1 VSDITIMMKSLP
13 LLPRWSRRSTLD
25 APSSLRV
32 EVCPPSLRQSP
43 ASPWQRAIFWLLAP
57 APQDASPP
65 SNRLQAVRGDFMA
78 LLDDIDTDAA
88 GALRQRIADARSL
101 RELWHL
107 RAEAYRVIGLGYSQS
122 VAEDRLA
129 RMNRHFPT
137 RAPRSQFAPL

>member
-1 VSDITIMMKSLP
+1 MMKSLP
-13 LLPRWSRRSTLD
+13 FLSRRSRFSTLE

-32 EVCPPSLRQSP
+32 EVCPPSLRQAPDS
-43 ASPWQRAIFWLLAP
+43 AWQRAMFWLLAP
-57 APQDASPP
+57 APQDASPAP
-65 SNRLQAVRGDFMA
+65 SRLHAVRSDFSA
-78 LLDDIDTDAA
+78 LLADIDTDAA
-88 GALRQRIADARSL
+88 RALCRRIADAGSL

>member
-1 VSDITIMMKSLP
+1 MMKSLP
-13 LLPRWSRRSTLD
+13 FLSRRARRSTLE

-32 EVCPPSLRQSP
+32 EVCPPSLRQAPDST
-43 ASPWQRAIFWLLAP
+43 WQRAMFWLLAP
-57 APQDASPP
+57 APQDASPAP
-65 SNRLQAVRGDFMA
+65 SRLHAVRSDFTA
-78 LLDDIDTDAA
+78 LLADIDTDAA
-88 GALRQRIADARSL
+88 RALCRRIADAGSL

>member
-1 VSDITIMMKSLP
+1 MMKSLP
-13 LLPRWSRRSTLD
+13 FLSRRARRSTLE

-32 EVCPPSLRQSP
+32 EVCPPSLRQAPDST
-43 ASPWQRAIFWLLAP
+43 WQRAMFWLLAP
-57 APQDASPP
+57 APQDASPAP
-65 SNRLQAVRGDFMA
+65 SRLHAVRSDFNA
-78 LLDDIDTDAA
+78 LLADIDTDAA
-88 GALRQRIADARSL
+88 RALCRRIADAGSL